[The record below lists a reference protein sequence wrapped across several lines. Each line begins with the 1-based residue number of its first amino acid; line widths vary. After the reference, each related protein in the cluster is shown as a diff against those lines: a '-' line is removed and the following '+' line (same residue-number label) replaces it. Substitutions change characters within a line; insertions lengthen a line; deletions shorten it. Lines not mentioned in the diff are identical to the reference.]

1 MRDLIAQERFE
12 LELLDKLNSGGT
24 LRYLVFTGGTMLRLC
39 FGLERFSVDLDF
51 WIWKRADH
59 QKLFDKLQEVFSRSY
74 ILKDCADKF
83 YTLIF
88 ELKSKDYPRS
98 LKVEIR
104 KSAPKG
110 IKTEQAI
117 AYSKYSDLQVL
128 VRVVSLADM
137 MRLKIDAFLERG
149 EIRDVY
155 DMEFLFKRGIG
166 LGVSRDKLRNL
177 LEKIDGLTRR
187 DYTVKLGSLLEE
199 SQRQYYMREN
209 FKLLKAAIK
218 ERLIEG

>member
-12 LELLDKLNSGGT
+12 LELLDKLNSGET

-155 DMEFLFKRGIG
+155 DMEFLLKRGIG